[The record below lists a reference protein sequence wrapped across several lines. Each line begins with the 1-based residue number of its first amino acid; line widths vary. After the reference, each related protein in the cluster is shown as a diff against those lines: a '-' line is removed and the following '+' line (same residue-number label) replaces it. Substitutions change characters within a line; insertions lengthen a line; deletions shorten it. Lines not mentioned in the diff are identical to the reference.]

1 MFMFLSAA
9 RYGRPNRW
17 VGALLTRGEIIAID
31 FGLEEL
37 FFTDLRTAKVA
48 SWSKDG
54 VPASCQTIL
63 FLHFNQLKSQI
74 KIETCFAHSWNMHC
88 KNFQPKKTNFS
99 PSYCPPNLRV
109 DAKMA
114 SLRRAVKLAPIVFV
128 LKWIHSV
135 ICSTLDNNNNKK
147 VCSANDVIIIK
158 GVQFR
163 IFMTKDEQVAAGA
176 RSRKKAN

>member
-1 MFMFLSAA
+1 MGGLIDELGLCSPAGKSLQLISGWKSCFSPTYAPPKW
-9 RYGRPNRW
+9 R
-17 VGALLTRGEIIAID
+17 VGAKMASPLAVK
-31 FGLEEL
+31 L
-37 FFTDLRTAKVA
+37 FM
-48 SWSKDG
+48 S
-54 VPASCQTIL
+54 L

-74 KIETCFAHSWNMHC
+74 KIETCFAHSWSMHC

-135 ICSTLDNNNNKK
+135 ICSTLGNNNKK